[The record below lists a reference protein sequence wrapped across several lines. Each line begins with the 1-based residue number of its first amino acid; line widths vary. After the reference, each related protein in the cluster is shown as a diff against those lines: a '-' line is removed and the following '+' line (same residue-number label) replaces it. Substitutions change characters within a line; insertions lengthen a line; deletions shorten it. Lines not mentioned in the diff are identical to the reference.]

1 MLAQRQRELYSFQH
15 RQRQLLQQKVMM
27 MRQGM
32 NSGPVG
38 AQHVPKGPQQPQPP
52 QQFGY
57 PPGYNTVPG
66 STPTSPSHFS
76 PMRTPLDPKLSA
88 RLPMANAQGMIGGMQ
103 GQFGAPVNAPVQ
115 QGLFQQFG
123 SAGTLFSYITHT
135 CTYIRVEAIVLL
147 TISCICEI
155 LPEGMVQSGD
165 PSFPPELGPTSP
177 LLSPQNP
184 TSQSPLLQQTQ
195 PPPGYQSP
203 DIKNWQGG
211 VTNR

>member
-1 MLAQRQRELYSFQH
+1 MNPGPMAAQR
-15 RQRQLLQQKVMM
+15 
-27 MRQGM
+27 
-32 NSGPVG
+32 
-38 AQHVPKGPQQPQPP
+38 VPKGPQQPQQEPQP
-52 QQFGY
+52 QQQQFGY
-57 PPGYNTVPG
+57 PPGYSTVPG
-66 STPTSPSHFS
+66 STSTSPSHFS
-76 PMRTPLDPKLSA
+76 PMGTPLDPKLSA
-88 RLPMANAQGMIGGMQ
+88 RLPMANTQGMIGGMQ

-123 SAGTLFSYITHT
+123 GAGRSDFVLRNTHVN
-135 CTYIRVEAIVLL
+135 VEASMLPRIIY
-147 TISCICEI
+147 TCEI
-155 LPEGMVQSGD
+155 LSEGMVQQGD

-203 DIKNWQGG
+203 DMKNWQGG